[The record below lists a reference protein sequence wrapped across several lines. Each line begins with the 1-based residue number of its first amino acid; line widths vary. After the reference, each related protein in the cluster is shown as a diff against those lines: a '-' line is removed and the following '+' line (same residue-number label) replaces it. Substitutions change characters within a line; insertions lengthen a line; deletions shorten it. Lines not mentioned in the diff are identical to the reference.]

1 MQLMTILFSREIARQ
16 DQRDRE
22 KKFQFS
28 ARNKRLSSSANLGYA
43 GADMLVKNII
53 IVTKANI

>member
-1 MQLMTILFSREIARQ
+1 MTILFSREIARQ